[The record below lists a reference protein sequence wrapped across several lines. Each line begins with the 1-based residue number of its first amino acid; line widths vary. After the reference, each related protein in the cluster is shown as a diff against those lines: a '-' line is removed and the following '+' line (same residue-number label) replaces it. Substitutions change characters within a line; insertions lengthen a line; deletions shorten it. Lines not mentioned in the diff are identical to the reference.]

1 MFEPTAIAVAR
12 NGTIVV
18 GTRTAGIWR
27 IRDRKWELFAE
38 GTYECLGLVIEDE
51 VGDVI
56 VIGQK
61 PELTRLRDVDHDG
74 RADEFSTVCDDYGFH
89 GNYHEYT
96 HGPVRDEAGNYYFT
110 LNLCHSG
117 NERASF
123 RAGGPYMGSMGG
135 FRGWCCR
142 VTPAGVFEPYASGVR
157 SPAGLGIDPGGR
169 LLYAE
174 NQGEY
179 MGSSKISYL
188 YQDHFYGHPSSLVSL
203 PGMKPDSPE
212 ITDPKW
218 QKSAQLSALWFP
230 HGILANSPGN
240 PAWDL
245 TEGKFGG
252 YGGQMF
258 IGDQTLSTVMR
269 VVTEKEGGIDQGCL
283 LPFASKMGSGVMRPC
298 FLQDG
303 SLLLGQT
310 GRGWA
315 SNGGNESSLQ
325 RIFWDGKTT
334 AADIQRVAVTQ
345 SGFQVHFTTPIAAGL
360 SPEQVL
366 AEIQVESW
374 TYTDSSQYGSEEN
387 EKHPNIVRNA
397 IISADRKSVKF
408 DLENFSYLT
417 AVNRIYWIQVM
428 NARQVLAPAV
438 GREKLEAYYTVR
450 VLPD

>member
-1 MFEPTAIAVAR
+1 M
-12 NGTIVV
+12 V

-27 IRDRKWELFAE
+27 IRDKKWQLFAE
-38 GTYECLGLVIEDE
+38 GTYECLGLVIEDDA
-51 VGDVI
+51 GDVI

-74 RADEFSTVCDDYGFH
+74 RADEFFTVCDDFGFH

-96 HGPVRDEAGNYYFT
+96 HGPVRDAAGNLYFT

-117 NERASF
+117 NERASY

-142 VTPAGVFEPYASGVR
+142 VTPAGVFEPYASGLR
-157 SPAGLGIDPGGR
+157 SPAGLGMDPNGR
-169 LLYAE
+169 LLYAD

-179 MGSSKISYL
+179 MGSSKVSYL
-188 YQDHFYGHPSSLVSL
+188 RQGEFYGHPSGLVSL

-212 ITDPKW
+212 IADNKW
-218 QKSAQLSALWFP
+218 QKSAQRSALWFP
-230 HGILANSPGN
+230 HGVLANSPGN

-245 TEGKFGG
+245 SGGKFGG

-258 IGDQTLSTVMR
+258 IGDQTLSTLMR
-269 VVTEKEGGIDQGCL
+269 VVTEDEGEVDQGCV
-283 LPFASKMGSGVMRPC
+283 LPFASKLASGVMRPC
-298 FLQDG
+298 FLADG

-310 GRGWA
+310 GRGWS

-345 SGFQVHFTTPIAAGL
+345 SGFELHFTTPLAG
-360 SPEQVL
+360 SQGVEQVTT
-366 AEIQVESW
+366 EIKVESW

-387 EKHPNIVRNA
+387 EKHPDAVSHA
-397 IISADRKSVKF
+397 VISADRKSVKF
-408 DLENFSYLT
+408 DLEKFTYLS
-417 AVNRIYWIQVM
+417 AVNRIFWIQVSG
-428 NARQVLAPAV
+428 AKALFAPAV
-438 GREKLEAYYTVR
+438 GRDMLEAYYTVR